1 MLSCQIANPQDC
13 DREDLPHMHIR
24 VLSKTHIL
32 QAHKEFDG
40 TVKNKIA
47 NKNIITFPS
56 GAKVMI
62 CFSYKRCSA
71 YQIY

>member
-1 MLSCQIANPQDC
+1 
-13 DREDLPHMHIR
+13 MHIR
-24 VLSKTHIL
+24 VLSETHIL

-40 TVKNKIA
+40 TVKDKIA
-47 NKNIITFPS
+47 NKNMITLPA

-62 CFSYKRCSA
+62 CFSYKRFSS

>member
-1 MLSCQIANPQDC
+1 MLSCEIATPRDF

-40 TVKNKIA
+40 TVKNKNCQQKQSHIPYWG
-47 NKNIITFPS
+47 KSHDLFFI
-56 GAKVMI
+56 
-62 CFSYKRCSA
+62 
-71 YQIY
+71 